1 MRRRPRS
8 NTNPSKQTQ
17 SRRPFTAADVRLLL
31 SSPLYAYGINLL
43 PAEKV
48 AEEVMNHNSQL
59 AREMRETGIMFTLDD
74 LDQRF
79 QAVMQLIV
87 RLNAINQTPCTALA
101 SVRRYCPA
109 DPQAVP
115 TVNVGSYQSTC
126 GR

>member
-43 PAEKV
+43 PAERV
-48 AEEVMNHNSQL
+48 AEEVTKLNAQL
-59 AREMRETGIMFTLDD
+59 AQEMRETGVTFTLDD

-79 QAVMQLIV
+79 QALLQQLEDSGVCHRGEPLPPIITKEQW
-87 RLNAINQTPCTALA
+87 LQAQMATIQKLA
-101 SVRRYCPA
+101 K
-109 DPQAVP
+109 
-115 TVNVGSYQSTC
+115 GEKL
-126 GR
+126 